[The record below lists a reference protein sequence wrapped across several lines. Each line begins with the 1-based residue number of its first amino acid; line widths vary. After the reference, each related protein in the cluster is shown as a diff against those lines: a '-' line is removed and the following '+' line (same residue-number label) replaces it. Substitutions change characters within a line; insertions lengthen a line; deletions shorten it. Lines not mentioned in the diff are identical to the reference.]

1 MKRIIEYVQNEK
13 IYYPRVDIY
22 LVEKISLIS
31 GWMFFIC
38 YLLIYYVI
46 GNKDIADIFFAFC
59 LSSWFISCWHVFC
72 KLREGYSIQEDGI
85 CFRYRFIKHK
95 LLYEDIKCIIIV
107 NSYGNNKIVKT
118 PYIIVIGG
126 EQNEILQ
133 YCNNFPFRHVLASIN
148 IRVKLGAEI
157 GCYHPG
163 NIWTIFNKGSS
174 AISDYGFIW
183 NKREMYKI
191 FKGFRG
197 DYHIAASV
205 IESYRDKFDNIVK
218 EYGISDNQIH
228 VIDDSTDEEFLWW
241 LQ

>member
-1 MKRIIEYVQNEK
+1 MKRIIKHVQNEK
-13 IYYPRVDIY
+13 IYYPRADIY

-46 GNKDIADIFFAFC
+46 GNKDIADIFLAFC
-59 LSSWFISCWHVFC
+59 LSSCFISCWHVFC

-148 IRVKLGAEI
+148 IMVKLGAEI

-205 IESYRDKFDNIVK
+205 IESYRDKFDDIVK

-228 VIDDSTDEEFLWW
+228 IIDDSTDGEFLWW
-241 LQ
+241 

>member
-1 MKRIIEYVQNEK
+1 MKRIIEHIRTEKLYVAEFDYYLILIEK
-13 IYYPRVDIY
+13 
-22 LVEKISLIS
+22 
-31 GWMFFIC
+31 GFFIGGC
-38 YLLIYYVI
+38 ISFILYLMFYYVI
-46 GNKDIADIFFAFC
+46 DDKDLAYVFQALALAGGYVFVLTFF
-59 LSSWFISCWHVFC
+59 V
-72 KLREGYSIQEDGI
+72 KLCQGYSIQEDGI

-107 NSYGNNKIVKT
+107 NSSTNGGKIVKI
-118 PYIIVIGG
+118 PYRR
-126 EQNEILQ
+126 
-133 YCNNFPFRHVLASIN
+133 YVLSSNN

-163 NIWTIFNKGSS
+163 NIWTIFNKESS

-183 NKREMYKI
+183 NKREIYKI

-228 VIDDSTDEEFLWW
+228 VIDDSTDGEFLWC
-241 LQ
+241 

>member
-1 MKRIIEYVQNEK
+1 M
-13 IYYPRVDIY
+13 
-22 LVEKISLIS
+22 
-31 GWMFFIC
+31 
-38 YLLIYYVI
+38 
-46 GNKDIADIFFAFC
+46 
-59 LSSWFISCWHVFC
+59 
-72 KLREGYSIQEDGI
+72 
-85 CFRYRFIKHK
+85 
-95 LLYEDIKCIIIV
+95 
-107 NSYGNNKIVKT
+107 
-118 PYIIVIGG
+118 
-126 EQNEILQ
+126 Q
-133 YCNNFPFRHVLASIN
+133 YCNNFHNLPYRRYVLSSNN

-183 NKREMYKI
+183 NKREIYKI

-228 VIDDSTDEEFLWW
+228 VIDDSTDGEFLWC
-241 LQ
+241 